1 MKRAKI
7 EDDHLKA
14 EEATEET
21 EAEETVTRTP
31 ETLTEFTAASHD
43 RCSDNLVITAYN
55 WVQRSHLL
63 HVGSPIIVVQPGEYE
78 GRRGAIVR
86 THPGL
91 MYSCRLWALP
101 DGPAERLALH
111 ILHRNNIK
119 RAGLSTNSVLVPPN
133 AGGIETLRAGNAF
146 VTEAS
151 REIARL
157 NHGNQPGV
165 GGEANRDC
173 DGERLYVGDIVVIR
187 DKKEYDGWNGQVQ
200 RSGPG
205 SVTIMIGMPPGY
217 NCMEPV
223 EYENLRRTRALAEQ
237 YEIEPR
243 LCKLMNFNK

>member
-21 EAEETVTRTP
+21 ETQETVTRMP
-31 ETLTEFTAASHD
+31 ETLAEFTAASHD
-43 RCSDNLVITAYN
+43 RCSDSLTITAYN

-63 HVGSPIIVVQPGEYE
+63 HVGSPIIVVQPGEYK
-78 GRRGAIVR
+78 GRRGAIVGA
-86 THPGL
+86 HPGQ

-111 ILHRNNIK
+111 ILHRRNIK

-146 VTEAS
+146 VAEAS

-157 NHGNQPGV
+157 SHGNQPGI
-165 GGEANRDC
+165 GGESNRDC